1 MILSGITSSTIV
13 DNADRPGNETWLEKS
28 RNVGRSQKINQGI
41 KVPVEFTSPWLLP
54 SGND

>member
-1 MILSGITSSTIV
+1 MILSGITSSTII

-41 KVPVEFTSPWLLP
+41 KAPVEFTSPWLLP